1 MGWVLLM
8 FFIDGVFFL
17 TAEETGNV
25 KAHRSRRMLVG
36 VVEDVVRASL
46 GFLLLMVVEG
56 GGFR

>member
-25 KAHRSRRMLVG
+25 KAQIATHAGWCRRG
-36 VVEDVVRASL
+36 RRAYVI
-46 GFLLLMVVEG
+46 GIFTFDG
-56 GGFR
+56 GGGRGI

>member
-25 KAHRSRRMLVG
+25 KAQIATHAGWCRRG
-36 VVEDVVRASL
+36 RRACVI
-46 GFLLLMVVEG
+46 GIFTFDG
-56 GGFR
+56 GGGRGI